1 MLQNINRE
9 NFYQTLN
16 RFSTPELENLIQ
28 KFPYFHQAHLLL
40 AKKYQQESSGK
51 FDEQLQLAALYTQ
64 DRDLLFAIFNETNI
78 TSPVSVVQTISVVE
92 EEVVSE
98 KEAINIEEEIL
109 LPEPVIE
116 TSPVEEAV
124 VELEQLKEEEIL
136 LEAQTVE
143 IETQETVDTTVEE
156 EFIAEE
162 KFNVSEPHT
171 FDEWLKA
178 FGQKDTIKIEFVQE
192 EIPTEPEKQDEELD
206 KIILQNTAVRL
217 HELVEGES
225 NYSKGLNAF
234 IEEQKQKH
242 KQSETKVPHN
252 ENEMSADMV
261 TETLAKL
268 YEGQKKYQKAIRA
281 YEVLALKYPEKNDF
295 FAARIIQL
303 KNLL

>member
-40 AKKYQQESSGK
+40 AKKYQQESSSK

-78 TSPVSVVQTISVVE
+78 SAPVSIVQPIPIVE
-92 EEVVSE
+92 EEVISE
-98 KEAINIEEEIL
+98 KKEIIIEEEIL

-124 VELEQLKEEEIL
+124 EELEQLKEEEIL
-136 LEAQTVE
+136 LEAQTV
-143 IETQETVDTTVEE
+143 ETVDTTVEE

-162 KFNVSEPHT
+162 KFNVSELHT

-178 FGQKDTIKIEFVQE
+178 FGQKETLKIEFIQE

-206 KIILQNTAVRL
+206 KIILQNAAVHL
-217 HELVEGES
+217 HELVESES

-242 KQSETKVPHN
+242 KPSETKVPHN

-268 YEGQKKYQKAIRA
+268 YEAQKKYQKAIRA

-303 KNLL
+303 KNLI

>member
-40 AKKYQQESSGK
+40 AKKYQQESCAK

-64 DRDLLFAIFNETNI
+64 DRDLFFAIFNET
-78 TSPVSVVQTISVVE
+78 TISSPIVQSISV
-92 EEVVSE
+92 EEVVLE
-98 KEAINIEEEIL
+98 KQDLTIQA
-109 LPEPVIE
+109 E
-116 TSPVEEAV
+116 TSIPESIIEISSVEEALE
-124 VELEQLKEEEIL
+124 ELEQLKADEIL
-136 LEAQTVE
+136 LESQSGIVE
-143 IETQETVDTTVEE
+143 TPETIDTKIEE
-156 EFIAEE
+156 EFIVVEE
-162 KFNVSEPHT
+162 FNLSEPHT

-178 FGQKDTIKIEFVQE
+178 FGQKDTIKIEFIQE

-242 KQSETKVPHN
+242 KLLEIKTSHN
-252 ENEMSADMV
+252 ENEMSDDMV

-295 FAARIIQL
+295 FAARINNL
-303 KNLL
+303 KNLS

>member
-40 AKKYQQESSGK
+40 AKKYQQENSAK

-78 TSPVSVVQTISVVE
+78 SSPVSIVQPTPVVE
-92 EEVVSE
+92 EEIILE
-98 KEAINIEEEIL
+98 KEELIIQAEVSI
-109 LPEPVIE
+109 PEPVIE

-124 VELEQLKEEEIL
+124 EELEQLKEEEIL
-136 LEAQTVE
+136 LEAQTEEV
-143 IETQETVDTTVEE
+143 ETQETVDTTTEE

-162 KFNVSEPHT
+162 KFNLSEPHT

-178 FGQKDTIKIEFVQE
+178 FGQKDAIKIEFIQE

-234 IEEQKQKH
+234 IEEQKLKH
-242 KQSETKVPHN
+242 KLPETKVPHN
-252 ENEMSADMV
+252 EM
-261 TETLAKL
+261 K
-268 YEGQKKYQKAIRA
+268 
-281 YEVLALKYPEKNDF
+281 
-295 FAARIIQL
+295 
-303 KNLL
+303 

>member
-1 MLQNINRE
+1 ME
-9 NFYQTLN
+9 N
-16 RFSTPELENLIQ
+16 
-28 KFPYFHQAHLLL
+28 
-40 AKKYQQESSGK
+40 SSK

-78 TSPVSVVQTISVVE
+78 TSPVSAVQVTSVVE
-92 EEVVSE
+92 EEIVLE
-98 KEAINIEEEIL
+98 KEEIIVQQEISI
-109 LPEPVIE
+109 PEPVKE

-124 VELEQLKEEEIL
+124 EELEQLKEEEIL
-136 LEAQTVE
+136 LEVQTEEV
-143 IETQETVDTTVEE
+143 ETQQTVDTTIE
-156 EFIAEE
+156 EE
-162 KFNVSEPHT
+162 KFNLSEPHT

-192 EIPTEPEKQDEELD
+192 EIPAEPERQDEELD
-206 KIILQNTAVRL
+206 KVILQNTAVRL
-217 HELVEGES
+217 HELVEGEA

-242 KQSETKVPHN
+242 KLPETKVTHS
-252 ENEMSADMV
+252 ENEITADMV

-303 KNLL
+303 KNLI

>member
-40 AKKYQQESSGK
+40 AKKYQQENSAK

-64 DRDLLFAIFNETNI
+64 DRDLLFAIFNETNT
-78 TSPVSVVQTISVVE
+78 TSPVIQSIPVIE
-92 EEVVSE
+92 EEVVTE
-98 KEAINIEEEIL
+98 KEELIVPEEISI
-109 LPEPVIE
+109 PEPVIE

-124 VELEQLKEEEIL
+124 EELEQLKEEEIL
-136 LEAQTVE
+136 FEVQTEEVQ
-143 IETQETVDTTVEE
+143 TQETVDTITEE

-162 KFNVSEPHT
+162 KFNLSELHT

-234 IEEQKQKH
+234 IEEQKLKH
-242 KQSETKVPHN
+242 KQPETRTTHN
-252 ENEMSADMV
+252 ENELSANMV

-268 YEGQKKYQKAIRA
+268 YEGQKKYLKAIRA

-303 KNLL
+303 KNLI